1 MDKFLSKFM
10 NLMWKAFLILLGNWF
25 MWVAIDMIKKPDFN
39 WLIFIPIFF
48 CYLCYG
54 LAFYNKD

>member
-25 MWVAIDMIKKPDFN
+25 MWVAIDMIKN
-39 WLIFIPIFF
+39 QTLT
-48 CYLCYG
+48 G
-54 LAFYNKD
+54 